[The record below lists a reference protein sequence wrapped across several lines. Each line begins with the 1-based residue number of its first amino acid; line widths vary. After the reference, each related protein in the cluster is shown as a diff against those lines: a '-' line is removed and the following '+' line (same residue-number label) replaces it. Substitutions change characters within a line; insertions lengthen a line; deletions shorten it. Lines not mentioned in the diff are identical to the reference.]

1 MNWIKKITPRVALLL
16 ALPLVVIACTVS
28 YKFNGSSINY
38 DKVKTISIA
47 DFPIKSEYVYAPLAT
62 KFNEDLK
69 DIFIRQTRLQLLKP
83 NQNADLQ
90 IDGEITGY
98 NQYNQAVSADG
109 YSSETKLTI
118 TVNVRFVNNTNHAED
133 FEQQFSAFRT
143 YDSSQLL
150 TAVQDGLIAEM
161 TKEITDQIFNA
172 TSVNFQQWI
181 QHPETLDRDT
191 LYELRNMLA
200 RYPYFQSLRL
210 LYLKNLYILHDIN
223 FGAEL
228 RKAVLY
234 IADRRKL
241 FQLIEGDRFA
251 VQSRK
256 KGVPLTEVLKNEPSV
271 DRTLALIDAFL
282 STVPEEVVGQT
293 TFDYSMDYTTYLL
306 EDNTTAAE
314 SEEVAPKLKGYE
326 LIDDFIEKSESEA
339 PLCLKP
345 LKEEAEISV
354 TPSEEVSAAEE
365 EDDSCFTETLAKIY
379 VKQQRYSKALEIIK
393 KLSLKYPKKNAYF
406 ADQIRFLEKLII
418 NANSK

>member
-1 MNWIKKITPRVALLL
+1 M
-16 ALPLVVIACTVS
+16 
-28 YKFNGSSINY
+28 
-38 DKVKTISIA
+38 
-47 DFPIKSEYVYAPLAT
+47 
-62 KFNEDLK
+62 
-69 DIFIRQTRLQLLKP
+69 
-83 NQNADLQ
+83 
-90 IDGEITGY
+90 
-98 NQYNQAVSADG
+98 
-109 YSSETKLTI
+109 
-118 TVNVRFVNNTNHAED
+118 
-133 FEQQFSAFRT
+133 
-143 YDSSQLL
+143 
-150 TAVQDGLIAEM
+150 
-161 TKEITDQIFNA
+161 

-256 KGVPLTEVLKNEPSV
+256 KGVSLTEVLKNEPSV

-282 STVPEEVVGQT
+282 STVPEEVAGQT

-393 KLSLKYPKKNAYF
+393 KLNLKYPKKNAYF

-418 NANSK
+418 NAKSK